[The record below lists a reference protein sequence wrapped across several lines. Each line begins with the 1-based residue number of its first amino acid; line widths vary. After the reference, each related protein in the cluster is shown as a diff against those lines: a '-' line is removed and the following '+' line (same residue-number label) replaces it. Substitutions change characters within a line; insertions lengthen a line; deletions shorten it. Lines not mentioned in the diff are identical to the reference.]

1 MESLNNMSLSI
12 VITIL
17 YLMPYTT
24 VLCNDG
30 CVPKYTKIDL
40 RTYKSQQISC
50 GGMPPDCPSNC
61 MLHASYI
68 VYLI

>member
-24 VLCNDG
+24 VSCNDG
-30 CVPKYTKIDL
+30 CVPKYTKINL
-40 RTYKSQQISC
+40 RMYKRQISS
-50 GGMPPDCPSNC
+50 GSMPPDCPSNC